1 MRSTLTNSLSR
12 FLKSQYQ
19 QPNNR
24 LVAKGNPR
32 HNRDVRRYSCFAMNR
47 VLFAAFFLACLHG
60 LRSRPVDLTAYP
72 IILGV
77 GVNAEFGGVV
87 GGG

>member
-1 MRSTLTNSLSR
+1 
-12 FLKSQYQ
+12 
-19 QPNNR
+19 
-24 LVAKGNPR
+24 
-32 HNRDVRRYSCFAMNR
+32 MNR

-77 GVNAEFGGVV
+77 GVNAEFDGVV
-87 GGG
+87 GRG